1 MTRQTRLRHEFVEAV
16 PDELEDGVL
25 YVSMLFATAVHRCC
39 CGCGSEVVTP
49 FSPTD
54 WSLTFDGRSVSLSP
68 SIGNWS
74 FACRSHYWIDK
85 GGVRWAGQWS
95 PGEVTAGRRRDAL
108 AKERQFADEGGA
120 AGAAVK
126 HAESIEEVEAFGEEV
141 VGEEVVGEEVVGEE
155 AVDAVGEEA
164 GVPAVN
170 DAAAA
175 GTAAPGASR
184 SRVRRAA
191 SGLIE
196 RIRRRRA

>member
-1 MTRQTRLRHEFVEAV
+1 MTRQTRLRPEFVEAV

-85 GGVRWAGQWS
+85 GGVVRWAGQWS
-95 PGEVTAGRRRDAL
+95 QQEVAAGRRRDAL
-108 AKERQFADEGGA
+108 AKEDQFAA
-120 AGAAVK
+120 
-126 HAESIEEVEAFGEEV
+126 EVEESGEAGEPV
-141 VGEEVVGEEVVGEE
+141 TLAAPVEKVDPVGEEE
-155 AVDAVGEEA
+155 

-170 DAAAA
+170 SAEAA
-175 GTAAPGASR
+175 TVAPDDR
-184 SRVRRAA
+184 RHRVRRAIA
-191 SGLIE
+191 GVIK
-196 RIRRRRA
+196 RARRQRAE

>member
-16 PDELEDGVL
+16 PEELEDGVL

-74 FACRSHYWIDK
+74 FACRAHYWIDK

-95 PGEVTAGRRRDAL
+95 PGEVTAGRRRDAS
-108 AKERQFADEGGA
+108 AKERQFADEAGA
-120 AGAAVK
+120 AGGPVQN
-126 HAESIEEVEAFGEEV
+126 AESIEGVEA
-141 VGEEVVGEEVVGEE
+141 VGEE
-155 AVDAVGEEA
+155 AVGEQVVDEQVVGEGAVDEQA

-175 GTAAPGASR
+175 GTAAAGAGR
-184 SRVRRAA
+184 SRVRRTV